1 MRRPII
7 RREIAALA
15 ALLAL
20 AASPAGAEPTKPEP
34 TKPADPHATLRDAL
48 KVRGPEGID
57 TAAFVKIGGIQQ
69 WISVRGRN
77 KDAPLLLFLHGGP
90 GFTSIP
96 SSWEYL
102 TPWESYFL
110 VAQWDQRGAGKT
122 YGANPPE
129 KIAPTLTLERMV
141 DDAEEVAAH
150 LRRTYH
156 RRKIVLVG
164 HDWGSVLGAML
175 ARRHPDWF
183 YAYVGMGQVVDTQ
196 RGEAI
201 GYKATLAAARAADDG
216 TAVRELEAM
225 APFPDPLHPERA
237 LRDLDKA
244 RHWLTRYGG
253 YVRGAGLAAD
263 DDFAKLSP
271 DATADELKARE
282 AGLAFSL
289 KALWAPLSRVSFW
302 TAPRFGCPVV
312 FFEGRHDLAAPS
324 SLVADWFP
332 RVVAPYKRLVWFPDA
347 AHMVY
352 EEEPAKVLVALVDD
366 VLPLTGRR

>member
-1 MRRPII
+1 MV
-7 RREIAALA
+7 AALA
-15 ALLAL
+15 VLTIQ
-20 AASPAGAEPTKPEP
+20 AAPSVQAVEPARPE
-34 TKPADPHATLRDAL
+34 TARPADPHATLRDAL
-48 KVRGPEGID
+48 KVRGADGID
-57 TAAFVKIGGIQQ
+57 TGAFVRIGGIPQ

-77 KDAPLLLFLHGGP
+77 RDAPLLLFLHGGP

-102 TPWESYFL
+102 TPWESYFT
-110 VAQWDQRGAGKT
+110 VVQWDQRGAGKT
-122 YGANPPE
+122 YGATAPE
-129 KIAPTLTLERMV
+129 KIAPTMSLERMV
-141 DDAEEVAAH
+141 NDAEEVAAY

-183 YAYVGMGQVVDTQ
+183 YAYVGMGQVVDSQ
-196 RGEAI
+196 RGESI
-201 GYKATLAAARAADDG
+201 GYKTTLAAARAADDG

-225 APFPDPLHPERA
+225 APFPDPLHPERG
-237 LRDLDKA
+237 LRDLEKE
-244 RHWLTRYGG
+244 RHWLTRFGG

-271 DATADELKARE
+271 DATPEDLKARE
-282 AGLAFSL
+282 AGLGFSL
-289 KALWAPLSRVSFW
+289 KALWTPLSRVSFW
-302 TAPRFGCPVV
+302 TAPRFGCPVI
-312 FFEGRHDLAAPS
+312 FFEGRHDLATPAA
-324 SLVADWFP
+324 LLTDWFP

-352 EEEPAKVLVALVDD
+352 EEEPARVLVALVDD